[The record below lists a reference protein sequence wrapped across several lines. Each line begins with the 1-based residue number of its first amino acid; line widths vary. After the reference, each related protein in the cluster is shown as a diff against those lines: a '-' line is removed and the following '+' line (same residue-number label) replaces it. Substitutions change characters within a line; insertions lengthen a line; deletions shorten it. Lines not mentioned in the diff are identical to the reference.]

1 MTVREA
7 IEGFKV
13 DNSLLA
19 ENEGGTI
26 ERNNM
31 AIDALE
37 KQLSKKPLLRPKEG
51 RSKIEEGDFRYVDCP
66 NCKQKIFSGFHFLP
80 WNEAH
85 REHVYCIKCGQKIDW
100 EDLSE
105 LVVEEN

>member
-1 MTVREA
+1 MEEGTGMTAREA

-13 DNSLLA
+13 DNSLLS

-31 AIDALE
+31 AIEALE
-37 KQLSKKPLLRPKEG
+37 KQLPKIPLLRPKAG
-51 RSKIEEGDFRYVDCP
+51 QSKIEEGDFRYVDCP

-80 WNEAH
+80 WNEAQMKH
-85 REHVYCIKCGQKIDW
+85 AYCINCGQAIDW
-100 EDLSE
+100 E
-105 LVVEEN
+105 N

>member
-13 DNSLLA
+13 DNNLLA

-31 AIDALE
+31 AIEALE
-37 KQLSKKPLLRPKEG
+37 KQIPKKPVLRPKAG
-51 RSKIEEGDFRYVDCP
+51 QSKIEEGDYRYVDCP
-66 NCKQKIFSGFHFLP
+66 NCKQKIFSGFHFMP
-80 WNEAH
+80 WNEEQMVHA
-85 REHVYCIKCGQKIDW
+85 YYINCGQAIDW
-100 EDLSE
+100 E
-105 LVVEEN
+105 N